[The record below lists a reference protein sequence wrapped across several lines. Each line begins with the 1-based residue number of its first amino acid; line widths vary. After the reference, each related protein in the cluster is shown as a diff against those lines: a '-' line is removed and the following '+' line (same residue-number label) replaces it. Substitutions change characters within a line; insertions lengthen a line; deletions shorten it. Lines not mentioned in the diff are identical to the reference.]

1 MTGSRKAFLALQ
13 RHLYKDLSRCS
24 IWSQQGSRFCSV
36 CYFSNIILKSQHLGS
51 FETREVAERVIKDFH
66 SVTNDHSGV
75 KLYLRFADT
84 KAQKQLKQQSQER
97 RSWRS
102 REYSYSVEHTPSPTV
117 GRLQGLGQQIS
128 PNSYVS
134 YQSPAGASNAF
145 TPATSVSP
153 P

>member
-1 MTGSRKAFLALQ
+1 MARFESR
-13 RHLYKDLSRCS
+13 D
-24 IWSQQGSRFCSV
+24 
-36 CYFSNIILKSQHLGS
+36 
-51 FETREVAERVIKDFH
+51 VAERVIKDFH
-66 SVTNDHSGV
+66 SVTADHDCV

-102 REYSYSVEHTPSPTV
+102 REYSYSVEHTPSPIV
-117 GRLQGLGQQIS
+117 NRLQTMNGHLGQNS
-128 PNSYVS
+128 PAS
-134 YQSPAGASNAF
+134 YQSPAGASTNF

>member
-1 MTGSRKAFLALQ
+1 MFGLATHRIFLTDSLA
-13 RHLYKDLSRCS
+13 
-24 IWSQQGSRFCSV
+24 
-36 CYFSNIILKSQHLGS
+36 S

-66 SVTNDHSGV
+66 SLVNEFTGV

-97 RSWRS
+97 RNWRS
-102 REYSYSVEHTPSPTV
+102 REYSYSVENTPSPTAE
-117 GRLQGLGQQIS
+117 RLRGLNGQMREIS
-128 PNSYVS
+128 PNSYATS
-134 YQSPAGASNAF
+134 YHSPAGTNNGF

>member
-1 MTGSRKAFLALQ
+1 MLL
-13 RHLYKDLSRCS
+13 
-24 IWSQQGSRFCSV
+24 
-36 CYFSNIILKSQHLGS
+36 LGS
-51 FETREVAERVIKDFH
+51 AKKLGLHGMPNQQCSRSPQTKPSGRFETREVAERVIKDFH
-66 SVTNDHSGV
+66 SVTNDQSGV

-97 RSWRS
+97 RTWRS